1 MSSSLLSLEVRHKVT
16 QRLLFATYGLPLRE
30 AEETAAYLAVHL
42 PLYRVVLRDRF
53 SHEYVKEYPQHE

>member
-1 MSSSLLSLEVRHKVT
+1 MNSTLLSLEVRHKVT
-16 QRLLFATYGLPLRE
+16 NRLLFATYGLPPEE

-53 SHEYVKEYPQHE
+53 SREYIKEYPLNE